1 MIIVGLMKYCV
12 QRILPFEF
20 RMPWG
25 TIFGVMAAAFALVW
39 GTVRVSLHA
48 LKDQNLIETIRM
60 QK

>member
-1 MIIVGLMKYCV
+1 
-12 QRILPFEF
+12 
-20 RMPWG
+20 MPWG